1 MGVAD
6 GRGSAYED
14 SHIILVLGQNTINI
28 FLCTVVYRIT
38 EPWLGAKKMALL
50 SVLALLGI
58 QKFLVV
64 VVGEPR
70 KRLC

>member
-50 SVLALLGI
+50 SVLALLSIHIFFAG
-58 QKFLVV
+58 
-64 VVGEPR
+64 
-70 KRLC
+70 